1 MSSWLSQAQAN
12 SKAWHTADAATKK
25 SLEKANQKL
34 YTDHN
39 YTYNSKTGT
48 WSAPTSSSSSSSS
61 SSGSSSSS
69 SGSSSSS
76 SASSSN
82 DWLKQAQSNSSAWHT
97 ADAATKKTLEQ
108 ANQKLYTDHGYT
120 YNSSTGTW
128 SAPTGS
134 STGSSSSSGSSA
146 SSGSTA
152 STAASSTPDWLK
164 QAQANSAAWHTAD
177 AATRKTLEEKNR
189 ALYTDHNYTYDSSTG
204 TWSAPTAAS
213 NVASTAG
220 NLLGGALST
229 GLNAVQSKKNSLNN
243 TDWSTVISQQI
254 ASGATWQDVQ
264 NSLNNRNEKILLSG
278 GTLDQY
284 YNDATA
290 QNAQTYINNMK
301 QIEEQYQAELD
312 RQDEIKQQQQAYYD
326 QMADQINQQYS
337 AMLPSLN
344 QSYDEAA
351 RQAYINYRTAQR
363 DLPSQ
368 LAAAGISGQ
377 GAAES
382 SLVAQNNAYNSAYNQ
397 NELAR
402 QNAIQSVESN
412 RASALAGNSTQAA
425 QSMAE
430 LANSLYQQRQSI
442 LAQQEAAKQNV
453 VSNLLNYGTATGD
466 FGVNSSLDAQELAAN
481 TAYNN
486 RVLDM
491 QQQQNAQSTAQTA
504 NETAYNR
511 AMDQANAYYQM
522 YTQTLDSTYLT
533 LYKQWLAKAQTY

>member
-1 MSSWLSQAQAN
+1 MAKSNIWGTIGGALATGIKN
-12 SKAWHTADAATKK
+12 SVAA
-25 SLEKANQKL
+25 
-34 YTDHN
+34 
-39 YTYNSKTGT
+39 SKNN
-48 WSAPTSSSSSSSS
+48 TSSSSASS
-61 SSGSSSSS
+61 SSGSSSASKPSS
-69 SGSSSSS
+69 SGSYTASGSGGSYNIGS
-76 SASSSN
+76 TAGKNFIDSATAGSTMTGGDGSTWRKNN
-82 DWLKQAQSNSSAWHT
+82 DGST
-97 ADAATKKTLEQ
+97 TITKNGQTW
-108 ANQKLYTDHGYT
+108 T
-120 YNSSTGTW
+120 YGGG
-128 SAPTGS
+128 GS
-134 STGSSSSSGSSA
+134 STGSSYGSSSGGSSSGSSYGNST
-146 SSGSTA
+146 SSSV
-152 STAASSTPDWLK
+152 SSDDWLK

-177 AATRKTLEEKNR
+177 AATKKKLQEENQK
-189 ALYTDHNYTYDSSTG
+189 LYTAHGYTYNGSTG
-204 TWSAPTAAS
+204 TWSAPLTAEQQARK
-213 NVASTAG
+213 T
-220 NLLGGALST
+220 
-229 GLNAVQSKKNSLNN
+229 SLNN
-243 TDWSTVISQQI
+243 TDWSTVIGKQI
-254 ASGATWQDVQ
+254 SSGATWQDVQ
-264 NSLNNRNEKILLSG
+264 DALNNRNEKITLNG
-278 GTLDQY
+278 GNLDQY
-284 YNDATA
+284 SNDATA

-402 QNAIQSVESN
+402 ANAIQSVENN

-453 VSNLLNYGTATGD
+453 VSNLMNYGTATGY
-466 FGVNSSLDAQELAAN
+466 FGVNSTLEAQQSLAN
-481 TAYNN
+481 IAYNK
-486 RVLDM
+486 R
-491 QQQQNAQSTAQTA
+491 AQDLQESQYNDSTKLNA

-511 AMDQANAYYQM
+511 AMDQANSYYQA
-522 YTQTLDSTYLT
+522 YQDTLNPTYLT